1 MEWLSVLYNLYGMV
15 NFQQYYIDRDSAAL
29 THSLVILK
37 IIFPNTFESLI
48 GRPVPQIMD
57 FEMSAILKLSDNYI
71 R

>member
-1 MEWLSVLYNLYGMV
+1 MEWLSVLYNLYGMI
-15 NFQQYYIDRDSAAL
+15 NFQQYYIDRNSAAS

-48 GRPVPQIMD
+48 AVPQIMD